1 MFKLLI
7 KVYRD
12 LKEFF
17 FDLQDLDDR
26 RKKIWFI
33 LATSLSITLV
43 LIIWFIHFNNF
54 VSLNS
59 NQNPTSQSQPVQNES
74 APGAISEKTS
84 SESFLSIFGRGFKI
98 SFKNIGGYFESLINN
113 VAEQLKRWEDFSK
126 NLLSKTNDFSS
137 QGAQLN
143 FVFKGLEPIPSTPL
157 P

>member
-7 KVYRD
+7 KAYRD

-59 NQNPTSQSQPVQNES
+59 NQNPISQGQSAQDES

-84 SESFLSIFGRGFKI
+84 SESFWSVFGRGFKI
-98 SFKNIGGYFESLINN
+98 FFKNIGGYFESLINN
-113 VAEQLKRWEDFSK
+113 VAEQLKHWEDFSK
-126 NLLSKTNDFSS
+126 NLFSKTNDFSS